1 MPSREIT
8 PAKER
13 GGVNWRER
21 GAYKFVTGKESA
33 GLDLYRIASF
43 HGVKRTC
50 GIAYSPHHEF

>member
-13 GGVNWRER
+13 GGVNRRER

-33 GLDLYRIASF
+33 GLDLSRIASF
-43 HGVKRTC
+43 HGCQKNLWNC
-50 GIAYSPHHEF
+50 ILA